1 MNAQVQARALLEELA
16 RAGLKP
22 ARVVADS
29 RAVVAGDLFLAYPGV
44 RTDGR
49 RFIADAVQRGAAA
62 VLWEKDGFAWPE
74 EFALPQI
81 GCEGLAS
88 LAGEIADQVY
98 GLPSERMRVIGVTGT
113 NGKTSSSQWIAR
125 TLAYLHQRCG
135 VIGTLGTGFPG
146 ELVEGLNTTP
156 DPVSVQAALAG
167 FAAKGAQAVAMEVSS
182 IGLDQGRVNGV
193 RFDTAILTNL
203 TRDHLDYHK
212 TMEAYAA
219 AKAKL
224 FDWPGL
230 RVAVLNADDP
240 FGVELAHHLAGK
252 LASVIVYTAEKVL
265 PTLPGAVR
273 VLAARSIQG
282 TPTGMRFQ
290 VSWQGKSVEIE
301 AALVGHFNVSNLL
314 AVIAALLTGGHSL
327 EEAREAILSLTP
339 PPGRMQA
346 IGGVMAPLVV
356 VDYSHTPDALEK
368 ALEALRPTARAR
380 GGKLCCVFGCGGDR
394 DPGKRPM
401 MGALAVRLADQ
412 LVVTSD
418 NPRSE
423 DPLAIIAEILAG
435 APGAHSIPDR
445 AEAIRFALDSAS
457 ADDVILIA
465 GKGHEP
471 YQDIAG
477 VKHPF
482 SDIEQARSALKS
494 WPRSGGAA

>member
-1 MNAQVQARALLEELA
+1 MNAQVETRALLEELA
-16 RAGLKP
+16 RVGVTV

-29 RAVVAGDLFLAYPGV
+29 RAVQSGDLFLAYPGA

-49 RFIADAVQRGAAA
+49 RFIADAIQRGAAA
-62 VLWEKDGFAWPE
+62 VLWEKEGFAWPE

-81 GCEGLAS
+81 GCAGLGDI
-88 LAGEIADQVY
+88 AGEIADQVY
-98 GLPSERMRVIGVTGT
+98 GSPSGKMRVIGVTGT

-125 TLAYLHQRCG
+125 TLAHLHQRCG

-156 DPVSVQAALAG
+156 DPISVQAALAD
-167 FAAKGAQAVAMEVSS
+167 FASRGAQAVAMEVSS

-203 TRDHLDYHK
+203 TRDHLDYHHS
-212 TMEAYAA
+212 MEAYAA

-240 FGVELAHHLAGK
+240 FGVELAHHLAGR
-252 LASVIVYTAEKVL
+252 LASVIAYTTEKVL
-265 PTLPGAVR
+265 PTLPGTVR

-282 TPTGMRFQ
+282 TPTGMRFT
-290 VSWQGKSVEIE
+290 VSWQGRSAEIE

-356 VDYSHTPDALEK
+356 VDYAHTPDALEK
-368 ALEALRPTARAR
+368 ALAALRPTAHAR

-394 DPGKRPM
+394 DPGKRSM
-401 MGALAVRLADQ
+401 MGVLATRLADQ
-412 LVVTSD
+412 VFVTSD

-423 DPLAIIAEILAG
+423 DPLAIINEILVG
-435 APGAHSIPDR
+435 APDARQIPDR
-445 AEAIRFALDSAS
+445 AEAIRVALESAS

-471 YQDIAG
+471 YQDVAG

-482 SDIEQARSALKS
+482 SDIEQARLALRS
-494 WPRSGGAA
+494 WPHSGGAA